1 VWWASTTSAHMGLL
15 HYLDRRERA
24 RWATFRRCSDRARYL
39 VAHALVRIVLAEHL
53 GTSPAGI
60 LFGSDACRRCGE
72 PHGKPHV
79 LGDRRMEMSIT
90 HSGEMAGIA
99 VGWSAPIG
107 IDVEDLRRTDHGSLA
122 SAVLSSTERVAFGR
136 IADAERHRSLLTY
149 CTRKEAL
156 LKATGDGLTVPMR
169 GLTVADPGRPARLV
183 AWEDRPELTGRIRLH
198 DLHPAAGHVASL
210 AVIDAD
216 VTVTELWGDCLLD
229 RAVAAGRTRCP

>member
-1 VWWASTTSAHMGLL
+1 
-15 HYLDRRERA
+15 
-24 RWATFRRCSDRARYL
+24 
-39 VAHALVRIVLAEHL
+39 
-53 GTSPAGI
+53 
-60 LFGSDACRRCGE
+60 
-72 PHGKPHV
+72 
-79 LGDRRMEMSIT
+79 
-90 HSGEMAGIA
+90 
-99 VGWSAPIG
+99 
-107 IDVEDLRRTDHGSLA
+107 LRRTDHGSLA